1 MLPLV
6 ATTNTSSAGLT
17 HGNLSAKTTAKHH
30 LQNGLLLQYSYR
42 DGEQETRSQA
52 VARIADRTSLVVLG
66 TGTGTCEKVL
76 VAKTNS
82 NQRAVCSFYRQNTVI
97 TDRIRVTSNFL
108 KHLQRM

>member
-52 VARIADRTSLVVLG
+52 VARIADRTSLVVL
-66 TGTGTCEKVL
+66 VL
-76 VAKTNS
+76 VLVLVRKYLLPRQTQIS
-82 NQRAVCSFYRQNTVI
+82 VQCAVFI
-97 TDRIRVTSNFL
+97 DRTQSLLIGFV
-108 KHLQRM
+108 